1 MRGGGGGLRFGA
13 RLLSY
18 ARAFLRHERPLLRR
32 TRTRRFSADR
42 GGGGGGGCDGLH
54 GKVD

>member
-18 ARAFLRHERPLLRR
+18 ARAFLRRERPLLRR